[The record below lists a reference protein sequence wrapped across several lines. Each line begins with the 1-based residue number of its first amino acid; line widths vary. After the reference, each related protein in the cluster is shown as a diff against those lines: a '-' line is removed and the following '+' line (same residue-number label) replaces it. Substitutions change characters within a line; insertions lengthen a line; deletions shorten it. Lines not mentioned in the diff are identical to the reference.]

1 MEGHSEVV
9 MDRHVFLA
17 LASMILADGCDKK
30 AGGAADDTGTKERER
45 GASALQQANSR
56 ADLDTTQA
64 IRKGLMADDTLSF
77 DAKNVQVVTTGGV
90 VTLRGPV
97 KNQAERAAVEDIAR
111 RNAAGNRGGTQ
122 LTVATPDTQQR

>member
-1 MEGHSEVV
+1 

-17 LASMILADGCDKK
+17 LASMILAGGCDKK
-30 AGGAADDTGTKERER
+30 SGSAAGDIGATER
-45 GASALQQANSR
+45 GPSALQQGNSR

-111 RNAAGNRGGTQ
+111 RNAAGNRVDTQ
-122 LTVATPDTQQR
+122 LTIPTPDTQQR

>member
-1 MEGHSEVV
+1 

-17 LASMILADGCDKK
+17 LASMILAGGCDKK
-30 AGGAADDTGTKERER
+30 TGGAADDTRANERDR
-45 GASALQQANSR
+45 GPSALQQGNSR

-111 RNAAGNRGGTQ
+111 RNAAGNRVDTQ